1 MYGTYCTWQNDV
13 AFICIHDAHDHSWSF
28 MTCHDMY
35 CESEIVVTVPPS
47 ASAPQPRPP
56 ASPEHHKMLQRW
68 HPCSTRQ
75 TAASN
80 SNWKILWVSLQF
92 LFHIS
97 GDWSKPIPS
106 SLNVS
111 LRQEF
116 LEAWVLLEV
125 EIADITGRQDL
136 LELSS
141 AFLMS
146 CVSRIFSASF
156 AFSASSRKTQG
167 LKSLS

>member
-1 MYGTYCTWQNDV
+1 MHSWR
-13 AFICIHDAHDHSWSF
+13 SWSF
-28 MTCHDMY
+28 MIIHDMSWHVLWKWNRGDRASI
-35 CESEIVVTVPPS
+35 CFC
-47 ASAPQPRPP
+47 ASAAAACFAW
-56 ASPEHHKMLQRW
+56 ASRDAATLASLQ
-68 HPCSTRQ
+68 HAT
-75 TAASN
+75 N
-80 SNWKILWVSLQF
+80 SCFQFQLENSRVSLQF
-92 LFHIS
+92 LFRIS
-97 GDWSKPIPS
+97 ADWSKPIPS
-106 SLNVS
+106 SLNVR